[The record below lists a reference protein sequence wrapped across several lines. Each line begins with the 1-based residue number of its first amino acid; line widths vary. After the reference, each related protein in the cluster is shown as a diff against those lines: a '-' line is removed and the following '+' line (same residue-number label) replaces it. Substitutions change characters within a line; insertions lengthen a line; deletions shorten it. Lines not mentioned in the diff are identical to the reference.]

1 MKSQYSR
8 EVISHLKGHARDWRV
23 PRVYGYLPNLPQADF
38 SPTHLHWPSL
48 KSRLLESDIAGFR
61 EGEERCRKPAAH
73 AHPPAL
79 GADAAGPACDDTVH
93 MRVVS
98 VVPSTVFG
106 ADLGEKEK
114 QMGRGHFPH
123 TPNSWPIGDQH
134 RSKTRIETSR

>member
-1 MKSQYSR
+1 MPGFGGCPESTGTYPIYPRQISAPPTSTGPVLSR
-8 EVISHLKGHARDWRV
+8 GCWNQIISG
-23 PRVYGYLPNLPQADF
+23 F
-38 SPTHLHWPSL
+38 S
-48 KSRLLESDIAGFR
+48 
-61 EGEERCRKPAAH
+61 EGEERRRKPAAH

-79 GADAAGPACDDTVH
+79 GADAAGPACYDTVH